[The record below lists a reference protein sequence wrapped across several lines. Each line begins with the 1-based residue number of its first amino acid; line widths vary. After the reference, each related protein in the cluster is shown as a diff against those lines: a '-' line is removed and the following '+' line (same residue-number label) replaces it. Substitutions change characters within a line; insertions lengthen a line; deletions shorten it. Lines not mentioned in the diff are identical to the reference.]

1 MNAQLVHLKKQ
12 EADGTVGISDVHQL
26 EESTKFTDVGANLG
40 FDFSETGGLDLGI
53 FANHFNPTYG
63 EFSLKATSFIDPSES
78 TSYYYGI
85 NDSKFA
91 PNITFMYNYPVFQI
105 WGTKEEAP
113 ILLADKAHANQQFK
127 TIYEAVYRYALNIRG
142 GMGTNHFRATNENYL
157 YNELSNQYENVQMDG
172 SLDNRLRT
180 RQNVLST
187 RIGVSFS
194 QTFGTSFKARAEGY
208 NFDGILSRKLSFYAD
223 ALIMLNNPNEEL
235 TISYRYF
242 DGNNTVNETRV
253 LQPFE
258 QVKRGAIGVAG
269 GFNYRYWSDPYMKVC
284 MSVNLELGIL
294 PGYKE
299 SFSSGTYFQ
308 SGIIFGFGSVKR

>member
-1 MNAQLVHLKKQ
+1 MNAQLIHLKKQ
-12 EADGTVGISDVHQL
+12 EANGTVGISDVHQL
-26 EESTKFTDVGANLG
+26 EESTKFTDIGANFG
-40 FDFSETGGLDLGI
+40 FDISHDLGIDLGI

-63 EFSLKATSFIDPSES
+63 EISLKATNAFYSSKLAMP
-78 TSYYYGI
+78 YYGI
-85 NDSKFA
+85 NDSKFT
-91 PNITFMYNYPVFQI
+91 PNISFMYNYPVLQF
-105 WGTKEEAP
+105 WGKKEEAP
-113 ILLADKAHANQQFK
+113 IFLVDREHASQQFQ
-127 TIYEAVYRYALNIRG
+127 TIYEATYRYALNIRG
-142 GMGTNHFRATNENYL
+142 GLGMNQLRTRNENYL